1 MGCKHSKHVLASV
14 RKRPISTKMSRSCAD
29 NHSIQTKV
37 NQTNSIR
44 SSALHN
50 LSREN
55 VYTQE
60 DADNN
65 NVNNNEMLSIISST
79 KSSMHNTNYAL
90 KFGGD
95 TLDLI
100 ASFVTKE
107 KILPDIRWRRHKE
120 YHNLCL
126 KQRDRP
132 WAEDC
137 DRRVGHPMNLVIY
150 DSIHHSIEEII
161 AHVTRPP
168 FDFIKS
174 DVTKELYKLYNGGW
188 ISDTQ
193 LSVVQSRLG
202 IEAERPSTEAIIS
215 RKKKSKKMKSKKPQ
229 HKLERK
235 LMNRESQ
242 ETPSLPIIIK
252 RMVKEVLAFGSTQVP
267 RVEKTPRKKSKKRK
281 KRHCKNRRRK
291 KAIQDYQ
298 LINYN
303 KNKGK
308 RNQRKMRT
316 QKYKS
321 SMEDFV
327 LMIALPIMV
336 LMWFLPTFT
345 ASERVVIYQH
355 GRDLLQPKK
364 SPEKSPKKRRK
375 KREFHIS
382 WARATYVCGRRMRR
396 KRRQYGR
403 RMTYKEVARDA
414 VRQAKRDYLEAKRK
428 HLITQRF
435 MKELNTRLEEMK
447 DDVDTEVDTLPC
459 TSSSSDLD
467 DLSDGIPF
475 GPYPS
480 PLFYDEENT
489 KSATDTDG
497 GEY

>member
-1 MGCKHSKHVLASV
+1 M
-14 RKRPISTKMSRSCAD
+14 
-29 NHSIQTKV
+29 
-37 NQTNSIR
+37 
-44 SSALHN
+44 
-50 LSREN
+50 
-55 VYTQE
+55 
-60 DADNN
+60 
-65 NVNNNEMLSIISST
+65 
-79 KSSMHNTNYAL
+79 
-90 KFGGD
+90 
-95 TLDLI
+95 
-100 ASFVTKE
+100 E
-107 KILPDIRWRRHKE
+107 KILPDIRWRRNKE
-120 YHNLCL
+120 YHRLCL
-126 KQRDRP
+126 KLHDRS

-137 DRRVGHPMNLVIY
+137 DRRVGHPINLDIY
-150 DSIHHSIEEII
+150 DSINRSIKEIV

-193 LSVVQSRLG
+193 LFVVQSRLG

-252 RMVKEVLAFGSTQVP
+252 RMVKEVAFGSTDLVP
-267 RVEKTPRKKSKKRK
+267 RVEKTPRKKSKKCK

-336 LMWFLPTFT
+336 LMWFLPSFT
-345 ASERVVIYQH
+345 ASERVVLYQH

>member
-1 MGCKHSKHVLASV
+1 M
-14 RKRPISTKMSRSCAD
+14 
-29 NHSIQTKV
+29 
-37 NQTNSIR
+37 
-44 SSALHN
+44 
-50 LSREN
+50 
-55 VYTQE
+55 
-60 DADNN
+60 
-65 NVNNNEMLSIISST
+65 
-79 KSSMHNTNYAL
+79 
-90 KFGGD
+90 
-95 TLDLI
+95 I

-107 KILPDIRWRRHKE
+107 KILPDVLWRRHKE
-120 YHNLCL
+120 YHPLCL

-193 LSVVQSRLG
+193 LFVVQSRLG

-308 RNQRKMRT
+308 RNQN
-316 QKYKS
+316 
-321 SMEDFV
+321 
-327 LMIALPIMV
+327 
-336 LMWFLPTFT
+336 
-345 ASERVVIYQH
+345 
-355 GRDLLQPKK
+355 
-364 SPEKSPKKRRK
+364 
-375 KREFHIS
+375 RE
-382 WARATYVCGRRMRR
+382 
-396 KRRQYGR
+396 
-403 RMTYKEVARDA
+403 E
-414 VRQAKRDYLEAKRK
+414 
-428 HLITQRF
+428 
-435 MKELNTRLEEMK
+435 
-447 DDVDTEVDTLPC
+447 
-459 TSSSSDLD
+459 
-467 DLSDGIPF
+467 
-475 GPYPS
+475 
-480 PLFYDEENT
+480 
-489 KSATDTDG
+489 
-497 GEY
+497 